1 MTDLN
6 QNNSEINTPD
16 KKQITVETKGEEV
29 DFETL
34 KIKYLEEKENEINQL
49 NRIGKDGRK
58 YMMQRPF
65 ETAQQKA
72 TKRANKLLD
81 SKRQQQVE
89 KIAAEKLGNH
99 EKKCPICE
107 NPFRDV
113 HEFMAHL
120 SKCNIIESSDEED
133 TTTKATIEERNSSK
147 HVRKDDVNSSLDG
160 MTRGVGHTQS
170 SENTMLKVT
179 NISFS

>member
-1 MTDLN
+1 M
-6 QNNSEINTPD
+6 
-16 KKQITVETKGEEV
+16 

-58 YMMQRPF
+58 YTMQRPF

-107 NPFRDV
+107 NPFRYV

-120 SKCNIIESSDEED
+120 SKCNIIESSDDEE
-133 TTTKATIEERNSSK
+133 TTTKVAIKEQNSSK
-147 HVRKDDVNSSLDG
+147 HVRKDEVNASMDG
-160 MTRGVGHTQS
+160 MARGIGHTLS
-170 SENTMLKVT
+170 SENTVLKVSD
-179 NISFS
+179 ISFS

>member
-1 MTDLN
+1 M
-6 QNNSEINTPD
+6 
-16 KKQITVETKGEEV
+16 
-29 DFETL
+29 DFEAL

-49 NRIGKDGRK
+49 NRVSKDGRK
-58 YMMQRPF
+58 YTMQRPF

-107 NPFRDV
+107 HPFRDV

-120 SKCNIIESSDEED
+120 SKCNVIESSDDEAAPTNE
-133 TTTKATIEERNSSK
+133 TIEEQNSSRP
-147 HVRKDDVNSSLDG
+147 VRKDEVNSAMDD
-160 MTRGVGHTQS
+160 MTRGIGYTLS
-170 SENTMLKVT
+170 SENTMLKVSD
-179 NISFS
+179 ISFSLICN